1 MSQTFEGT
9 TIAVTGGGSRI
20 GAAISETLARHG
32 AAVAVLDINL
42 ANARS
47 VAERIG
53 GTAFEV
59 DVTDEKQVAAAY
71 ASLDALHGSV
81 NCAGFNH
88 ISPIVATTLEDWRKM
103 TAVHLDGA
111 FLAVRAA
118 ARRMISD
125 SVAGAI
131 VNIASIN
138 GFYGH
143 RGMSGY
149 ASGKAGV
156 TMLTRISALGLAST
170 GIRVNAVAPG
180 IVETELTRPVMSDPE
195 TAQRWV
201 SRIPWPGSV
210 NPPTSTTSSRSFSA
224 RAAGGSPARP
234 SSPTGAPP
242 CGWNPWSPT
251 TPCGHLPRRHR
262 PPRRPCDITHP
273 RRRTLD
279 VPASTYSGHARAADD
294 GAVDPLDRGSRRS
307 PGAAQN
313 PREHQSLPFM
323 AGPCF
328 TKTS

>member
-1 MSQTFEGT
+1 
-9 TIAVTGGGSRI
+9 VTGGGSGI
-20 GAAISETLARHG
+20 GAAVSETLARHG

-156 TMLTRISALGLAST
+156 TMLTRIAALELAAA

-180 IVETELTRPVMSDPE
+180 IVETELTRPVMSNPE

-201 SRIPWPGSV
+201 SRIPLARLGQPDDIADIVAFLLGQGSRWI
-210 NPPTSTTSSRSFSA
+210 TGQTILA
-224 RAAGGSPARP
+224 DGGAS
-234 SSPTGAPP
+234 
-242 CGWNPWSPT
+242 
-251 TPCGHLPRRHR
+251 L
-262 PPRRPCDITHP
+262 PRRPCDITAS

-313 PREHQSLPFM
+313 P
-323 AGPCF
+323 AGAPGPSVPCF
-328 TKTS
+328 AMFY

>member
-1 MSQTFEGT
+1 MIDEAAERDILMSQTFAGA
-9 TIAVTGGGSRI
+9 TIAVTGGGSGI
-20 GAAISETLARHG
+20 GAAISEALARCG
-32 AAVAVLDINL
+32 ASVAVLDINL

-47 VAERIG
+47 VAQRIG

-59 DVTDEKQVAAAY
+59 DVTNEKQVSAAY

-111 FLAVRAA
+111 FLNIRAA

-156 TMLTRISALGLAST
+156 TMLTRIAALELAST

-180 IVETELTRPVMSDPE
+180 IVETELTRRVMADPD
-195 TAQRWV
+195 TARRWV
-201 SRIPWPGSV
+201 SRIPLARLGQPDDIADIVVFLLGQGSRWITGQTLLADGKDGV
-210 NPPTSTTSSRSFSA
+210 GPVTP
-224 RAAGGSPARP
+224 AADAPCPDRSPARR
-234 SSPTGAPP
+234 
-242 CGWNPWSPT
+242 
-251 TPCGHLPRRHR
+251 PR
-262 PPRRPCDITHP
+262 P
-273 RRRTLD
+273 
-279 VPASTYSGHARAADD
+279 ARARARRAR
-294 GAVDPLDRGSRRS
+294 GDRARCARTTARPRSCS
-307 PGAAQN
+307 PG
-313 PREHQSLPFM
+313 
-323 AGPCF
+323 
-328 TKTS
+328 